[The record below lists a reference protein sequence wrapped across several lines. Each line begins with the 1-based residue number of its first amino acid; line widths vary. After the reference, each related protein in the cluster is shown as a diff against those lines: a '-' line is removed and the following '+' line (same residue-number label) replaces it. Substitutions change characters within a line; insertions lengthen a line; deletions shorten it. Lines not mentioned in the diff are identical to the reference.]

1 MTPNLFPPD
10 FGPPFRNNPL
20 MAGPPPGP
28 IRIERAKLL
37 EKWTACGVATANRL
51 DWVLDQPDEMGPVSE
66 TTDVLYLRDPLGQIN
81 WELAALQEPTGEF
94 YLEAG
99 LYLVVWQPEDAT
111 DGHWELLAVGSGC
124 PYGSEEEGSE
134 GSGSEG
140 SGSEGSEEEGSGSE
154 GSGSEGEGSEPEPSC
169 IREEDV
175 FFATLPVI
183 TNPEYILGKDENG
196 CLGWVR
202 FNPCAQCCSYCLD
215 QTPQEITIRIAGVTE
230 GTDPTNLCE
239 PGEVEAYWNADFV
252 LPIDLTLF
260 SPDACHWEFYDVS
273 PCDGTSEV
281 HILATLANNLLT
293 ISISQVSGISS
304 HWAIFELVVDTPVDC
319 MTGLLGDI
327 PWTSSDGTD
336 PPDFSSATC
345 EVIAVK

>member
-37 EKWTACGVATANRL
+37 TKWEACGAAEAFLVIVDKDPDDPYATIA
-51 DWVLDQPDEMGPVSE
+51 VETDEKI
-66 TTDVLYLRDPLGQIN
+66 YLRDPLGQIN

-111 DGHWELLAVGSGC
+111 DGHWELLSVGSGC

-140 SGSEGSEEEGSGSE
+140 SGSEEE

-196 CLGWVR
+196 CLGWVK
-202 FNPCAQCCSYCLD
+202 FDPCAPCCDDYCID
-215 QTPQEITIRIAGVTE
+215 QTPTE
-230 GTDPTNLCE
+230 MWVRLSGIIEGLDQNDLCDP
-239 PGEVEAYWNADFV
+239 GDVENYWNADFKLV
-252 LPIDLTLF
+252 NAGRLPEHLPCSWVFDG
-260 SPDACHWEFYDVS
+260 VS
-273 PCDGTSEV
+273 PCDGQSGT
-281 HILATLANNLLT
+281 HINATLSANQLEIGVLDDT
-293 ISISQVSGISS
+293 GAVSNA
-304 HWAIFELVVDTPVDC
+304 AIFRIALTTPVDC
-319 MTGLLGDI
+319 MKALLGVL
-327 PWTSSDGTD
+327 PNVFGDGLGTV
-336 PPDFSSATC
+336 DFTNAVC
-345 EVIAVK
+345 EVIAVA